1 MILSLIGD
9 PALTSVA
16 ERVPL
21 DRISRRAHAAKPGRT
36 VLVVIASVL
45 FGVGWLAYKACAV
58 AWLALVWCGSA
69 VIEGWQASRQA
80 EAVRRARAGR
90 S

>member
-1 MILSLIGD
+1 MAATLLD
-9 PALTSVA
+9 
-16 ERVPL
+16 RVPV
-21 DRISRRAHAAKPGRT
+21 DRISQRAHAAKPGRT
-36 VLVVIASVL
+36 VLAVITGLL
-45 FGVGWLAYKACAV
+45 FGLGWLAYKACAV
-58 AWLALVWCGSA
+58 GWLALVWCGSA

>member
-1 MILSLIGD
+1 VTT
-9 PALTSVA
+9 LT

-21 DRISRRAHAAKPGRT
+21 ERISRRAHAARPGRT
-36 VLVVIASVL
+36 VLAVVALVL
-45 FGVGWLAYKACAV
+45 SGLGWLAYKACAV

-69 VIEGWQASRQA
+69 VIEGWAGARKA